1 MTAGRYDITIE
12 QGSDFLKV
20 IDVVSA
26 GGTPLDL
33 TDYTF
38 LCAVR
43 QTPEDVA
50 PVLTIT
56 PVQDDLIANR
66 LTIPAPAADTAA
78 IPDTTSPVCFWDLQ
92 IISPD
97 PDNVNTRLLEG
108 IARFVPRIAS

>member
-12 QGSDFLKV
+12 QGSDFLRV
-20 IDVVSA
+20 VDVVTSS
-26 GGTPLDL
+26 GTPLDL
-33 TDYTF
+33 TGYTY

-43 QTPEDVA
+43 QTPEDIA
-50 PVLTIT
+50 PVLTIL
-56 PVQDDLIANR
+56 PVQDGSVTNR
-66 LTIPAPAADTAA
+66 LHVPAPAVDTAA